1 MASAGQS
8 RRACVLVLDD
18 DPHCAEMLTAFL
30 THAGHRATMVSD
42 GKAALSALS
51 TERYDLAV
59 LDVMMPDIDGIALA
73 RLLHE
78 QQRDLPVIFVS
89 GAGSL
94 DHVIGALRERA
105 FDFLRKPVDL
115 HELGQ
120 SVEAALAARRGREH
134 TQLRRDELARRLA
147 QVRRLRH
154 QALHDALTGLPNRA
168 LFNDRL
174 QSALI
179 RAHRRQES
187 VAVVFLDLDGFK
199 AVNDR
204 FGHATGDA
212 LLKEFAQRLQAAVRA
227 ADTVARLGGDEFVAV
242 LPDLPDAGAVPRI
255 VQTMTQCCAR
265 PFMIIEQ
272 AIRLRCSAG
281 YAVFPQHG
289 GSVDTLIAHA
299 DTAMYAD
306 KIRSEHR

>member
-1 MASAGQS
+1 MDSAGQS
-8 RRACVLVLDD
+8 GRACVLVLDD

-30 THAGHRATMVSD
+30 THAGHRAVRATD
-42 GKAALSALS
+42 GAGALSALR
-51 TERYDLAV
+51 TERFDLAL

-115 HELGQ
+115 HQLGQ
-120 SVEAALAARRGREH
+120 RVEAALAAHRAREH
-134 TQLRRDELARRLA
+134 TQQRRDELARHLA
-147 QVRRLRH
+147 QARQMRR

-174 QSALI
+174 QSALT
-179 RAHRRQES
+179 RAQRRQES

-204 FGHATGDA
+204 FGHAAGDS
-212 LLKEFAQRLQAAVRA
+212 LLKEFAKRLQAAVRA

-242 LPDLPDAGAVPRI
+242 LPDLPDVQAVPRI
-255 VQTMTQCCAR
+255 VQTMTQCCER
-265 PFMIIEQ
+265 SFMIMKQ
-272 AIRLRCSAG
+272 PVRLRCSAG
-281 YAVFPQHG
+281 YALFPQHG
-289 GSVDTLIAHA
+289 HSVDVLIAHA

-306 KIRSEHR
+306 KIGSDQR